1 MEFRRIGI
9 LNIGEM
15 GYHWARLLAA
25 RGAEPLTC
33 VAGRSEATRQ
43 RCDEAPVRQVD
54 NMERLVEEADLVVSI
69 VVPSA
74 ALEVARSVAHAAAA
88 VKRRGLPFLEANA
101 ISPMT
106 AEAARAA
113 LEGAGGV
120 YVDGCI
126 IGSARRLEKAA
137 VYVSGPQAERLAP
150 LRELGLPI
158 RVLGDGATQASAFK
172 VVYAGFTKGL
182 AGLFTELLTGAHK
195 MGLLEQILERYE
207 ESFPGLPGKASGS
220 ITSLRLHAARR
231 SEEMAEL
238 ADTFRHAGLEPVV
251 TPAIERLLKAVAAA
265 ESGHGPK
272 HRDELGSLPETVE
285 GFVEHGLLAAHG
297 QDGGEGKDR

>member
-1 MEFRRIGI
+1 VEFRRIGI

-43 RCDEAPVRQVD
+43 RCDEAPVRQVETL
-54 NMERLVEEADLVVSI
+54 ERLVEEADLVVSI

-74 ALEVARSVAHAAAA
+74 ALEVARSVAHAVAA
-88 VKRRGLPFLEANA
+88 VKRQGLPFLEANA

-106 AEAARAA
+106 ADAARAE
-113 LEGAGGV
+113 LEGGGGV

-137 VYVSGPQAERLAP
+137 VYVSGPEAERLVP

-182 AGLFTELLTGAHK
+182 AGLLTELLAGARK
-195 MGLLEQILERYE
+195 LGLLEQILERYE

-231 SEEMAEL
+231 GEEMAEL
-238 ADTFRHAGLEPVV
+238 ADTFRHVGLEPVV

-265 ESGHGPK
+265 EQE
-272 HRDELGSLPETVE
+272 HRPRDRDDVGSLPETVE
-285 GFVEHGLLAAHG
+285 GFVEHGLLAAG
-297 QDGGEGKDR
+297 VEGGGEGKDR

>member
-54 NMERLVEEADLVVSI
+54 SMERLVEEADLVVSI

-106 AEAARAA
+106 AAAARAE
-113 LEGAGGV
+113 LEHGGGV

-158 RVLGDGATQASAFK
+158 RVLGEGATQASAFK

-182 AGLFTELLTGAHK
+182 AV
-195 MGLLEQILERYE
+195 
-207 ESFPGLPGKASGS
+207 S
-220 ITSLRLHAARR
+220 
-231 SEEMAEL
+231 
-238 ADTFRHAGLEPVV
+238 
-251 TPAIERLLKAVAAA
+251 
-265 ESGHGPK
+265 
-272 HRDELGSLPETVE
+272 
-285 GFVEHGLLAAHG
+285 
-297 QDGGEGKDR
+297 